1 MSLRGFQPL
10 VPFQMPV
17 PDLVRITDVSPRDGL
32 QNESGVIATTD
43 KARLIELLCATG
55 VDEVEVTSFVSKK
68 WVPQLGD
75 ATELCGLLRKPLP
88 EGGVG
93 VGEFLSAAPR
103 TRSVTFSALVPNAQ
117 GLAAALALK
126 PQVLHKLSVFTAA
139 SETFAQKNTNA
150 TIAQT
155 LERFVPVIAGAKQ
168 HHFSLRGYIS
178 CVIACPFE
186 GPIAP
191 AAVRR
196 VADQLWALGVDEIDL
211 GDTIGAA
218 DETSTRALLREFRDW
233 PQGRSGQPGMTLHLH
248 DTFGK
253 AASCVRVALE
263 LGLRSFDGSVAGLGG
278 CPYAST
284 PGKRAPGNIST
295 ELLVRT
301 IHEAGLRTHV
311 DLAALETAAAFA
323 RNIVAKSRAAASSG
337 ATA

>member
-1 MSLRGFQPL
+1 LGWANSF
-10 VPFQMPV
+10 
-17 PDLVRITDVSPRDGL
+17 PR
-32 QNESGVIATTD
+32 
-43 KARLIELLCATG
+43 
-55 VDEVEVTSFVSKK
+55 
-68 WVPQLGD
+68 
-75 ATELCGLLRKPLP
+75 LP
-88 EGGVG
+88 
-93 VGEFLSAAPR
+93 AP
-103 TRSVTFSALVPNAQ
+103 
-117 GLAAALALK
+117 AALALK

-233 PQGRSGQPGMTLHLH
+233 PQGRSVQPGVTLHLH

-253 AASCVRVALE
+253 AASCVRVALDM
-263 LGLRSFDGSVAGLGG
+263 GLRSFDGSVAGLGG

-284 PGKRAPGNIST
+284 PAKRAPGNIST

-301 IHEAGLRTHV
+301 IHEAGLRTTV
-311 DLAALETAAAFA
+311 DLDALETAATFA
-323 RNIVAKSRAAASSG
+323 RDIVAKSRAASSG

>member
-93 VGEFLSAAPR
+93 VGEFLSATPR
-103 TRSVTFSALVPNAQ
+103 ARSVTLSALVPNAQ

-155 LERFVPVIAGAKQ
+155 LERFVPVIAGATQ

-233 PQGRSGQPGMTLHLH
+233 PQGRSGQPGVTLHLH
-248 DTFGK
+248 DTFGT
-253 AASCVRVALE
+253 AAACVRVALE

-284 PGKRAPGNIST
+284 PAKRAPGNIST

-311 DLAALETAAAFA
+311 DLAALETAATFA
-323 RNIVAKSRAAASSG
+323 RDIVAKSRAASSG